1 MLILENSEKVANST
15 KLQKQVN
22 ENCTE
27 RREKHVFFHTLE
39 LEKKKKWTSLTTIK
53 NNYS

>member
-27 RREKHVFFHTLE
+27 RREKTCIFSHIRIR
-39 LEKKKKWTSLTTIK
+39 EKEKMDKLNNNKK
-53 NNYS
+53 